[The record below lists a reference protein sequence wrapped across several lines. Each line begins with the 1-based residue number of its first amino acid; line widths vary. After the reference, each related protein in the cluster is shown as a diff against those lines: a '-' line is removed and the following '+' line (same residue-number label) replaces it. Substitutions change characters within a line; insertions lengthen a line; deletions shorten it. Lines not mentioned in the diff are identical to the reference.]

1 MLKYFAGIVG
11 GGNAFLSGNA
21 EIISRNKHL
30 NSALKLDDGEKS
42 KGDKNFSSAGRNN
55 KVSVKAIC
63 NAFREVEFA
72 SAAITFA
79 AFRNSA

>member
-1 MLKYFAGIVG
+1 MFKYFARVIGC
-11 GGNAFLSGNA
+11 GNTFFSRNA
-21 EIISRNKHL
+21 EIICGNKHL
-30 NSALKLDDGEKS
+30 NSALELDDGEKS
-42 KGDKNFSSAGRNN
+42 KGNENFSSAGRNN